1 MNLLE
6 GEKMNIVSTCD
17 LYEASYYLINQC
29 TLEGV
34 ETLQLGKKPTCKL
47 FFKGENIYELRDIFL
62 SGDSIASLTNFK
74 EAYSKLL
81 QVTYFAKKEHNKK
94 LKEGLL

>member
-1 MNLLE
+1 
-6 GEKMNIVSTCD
+6 MNIVSTCD

-29 TLEGV
+29 ILEGV

-47 FFKGENIYELRDIFL
+47 TFKGEDIYELRETYL
-62 SGDSIASLTNFK
+62 TGDSVVSLTNFR

-81 QVTYFAKKEHNKK
+81 QTTYFAKKEHSKR
-94 LKEGLL
+94 LKSGGSHETL